1 MVGRRLSGWQGEK
14 RGLRGAVRGSDAEGS
29 GRRVGGGGRSV
40 NKSKSVLSHLGQN
53 AAAHDGT

>member
-14 RGLRGAVRGSDAEGS
+14 RGLRGEVRGTDAEGS

-40 NKSKSVLSHLGQN
+40 NKSVLSHLGQN
-53 AAAHDGT
+53 AAAHDGP